1 MNITFLGNGSFG
13 VPALQEIHNSSHNLL
28 SVVTR
33 PDRPEGRG
41 RKLAPSAVKVAA
53 LEMDLPVLEYGN
65 LKDIETL
72 EQFRSLKTDLW
83 VVVAFP
89 IIPESMLGFSPLG
102 IVNLH
107 ASLLPLY
114 RGAAPVQWAIIKGES
129 VTGVTTF
136 FIDAGVDTGL
146 ICLQREVSIDPAETA
161 GELSERLKY
170 IGAKLMLETIDLV
183 ESGEAP
189 RIAQDSTVSSPAPKL
204 NKSDGELDWN
214 SGTDEVI
221 NRIRGL
227 NPWPGSFTHYNR
239 ERILVL
245 KARALLDTDDFQDA
259 AVNRPPGSIAGFLKD
274 GWPVVVTGDGCF
286 IVLLQL
292 QRAGRQPAIASDVAR
307 GLRVETGDRFH
318 SPKEI
323 GPAAEKI

>member
-1 MNITFLGNGSFG
+1 MNIAFLGNGSFG
-13 VPALQEIHNSSHNLL
+13 IPALQEIHDSSHHVL

-41 RKLAPSAVKVAA
+41 RQPAPSPVKAAA
-53 LEMDLPVLEYGN
+53 LEMGLPVLEYGN
-65 LKDIETL
+65 LKDVETE

-89 IIPESMLGFSPLG
+89 IIPESLLGIPPLG
-102 IVNLH
+102 VVNLH
-107 ASLLPLY
+107 ASLLPRY

-146 ICLQREVSIDPAETA
+146 ICLQREVSIDPDETA

-170 IGAKLMLETIDLV
+170 TGAKLMLETVDLV

-189 RIAQDSTVSSPAPKL
+189 RIAQDTSVSSPAPKL

-214 SGTDEVI
+214 LGADEVI

-245 KARALLDTDDFQDA
+245 KARALLDTDDFQGETA
-259 AVNRPPGSIAGFLKD
+259 NLPPGSIAGFLKD
-274 GWPVVVTGDGCF
+274 GTPLVVAGDRRL
-286 IVLLQL
+286 IVMLQL
-292 QRAGRQPAIASDVAR
+292 QRAGRQPAGAADVAR
-307 GLRVETGDRFH
+307 GLRMENGDMFH
-318 SPKEI
+318 SPEEI
-323 GPAAEKI
+323 APAGEKD